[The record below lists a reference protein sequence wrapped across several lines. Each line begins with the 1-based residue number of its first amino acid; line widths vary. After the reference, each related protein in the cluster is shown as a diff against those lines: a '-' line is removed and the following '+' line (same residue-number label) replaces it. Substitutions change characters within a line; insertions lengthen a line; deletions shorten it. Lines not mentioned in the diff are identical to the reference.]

1 MTIANWTPYE
11 IAGELIEE
19 LRKRRRSGSSASQL
33 VPFLEENNVED
44 AIAADC
50 FQLAFCLQSRIHFS
64 RLRKGPYGTG
74 RFDYEKIDRR
84 FEPMIQEARDR
95 WESAP
100 PYPDLMGR
108 SHREAFRWLALKRA
122 CYVIIRAPNPYSKA
136 YVGKPG
142 FRAAPAF
149 LVAVARLTP
158 PNAGL
163 MAADPGSDLFRRYLA
178 VMKPGHSH
186 QHYLTALAETGI
198 HVAGAEEGFV
208 VTDGS
213 GTRYY
218 PPYFIQGVYAE
229 DTGKN
234 LWRAPEGDSIRRELN
249 TMLGEQLIRFGAH
262 DVWEHRDDDA
272 MGGPEVGPQSP
283 VIYFDPKGNSG
294 VVFDAQR
301 LFEEYR
307 SWGIS
312 WPYSKQPQAS

>member
-1 MTIANWTPYE
+1 MPSLRRSTGFPGPRGTASGSMSCAPPIDRSRKSWTSWWNSFQNARREASNLTIANWTPYE
-11 IAGELIEE
+11 IAGELIEK

-158 PNAGL
+158 PNPGP
-163 MAADPGSDLFRRYLA
+163 MAAD
-178 VMKPGHSH
+178 
-186 QHYLTALAETGI
+186 
-198 HVAGAEEGFV
+198 
-208 VTDGS
+208 
-213 GTRYY
+213 
-218 PPYFIQGVYAE
+218 
-229 DTGKN
+229 
-234 LWRAPEGDSIRRELN
+234 
-249 TMLGEQLIRFGAH
+249 
-262 DVWEHRDDDA
+262 
-272 MGGPEVGPQSP
+272 
-283 VIYFDPKGNSG
+283 
-294 VVFDAQR
+294 
-301 LFEEYR
+301 
-307 SWGIS
+307 
-312 WPYSKQPQAS
+312 